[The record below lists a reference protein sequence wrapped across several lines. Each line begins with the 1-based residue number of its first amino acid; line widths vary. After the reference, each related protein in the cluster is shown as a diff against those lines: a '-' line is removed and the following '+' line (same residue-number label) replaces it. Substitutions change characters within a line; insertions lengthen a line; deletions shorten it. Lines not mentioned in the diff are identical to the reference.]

1 MIARVFV
8 EFPKLNAVPSPDVI
22 ACDVG
27 VNIGVARSD
36 GYKSKSLRPVMNRAR
51 QKRAEQQRQGHQKSS
66 TRSAVK
72 QLLDREARKAV
83 TLAARTGKTLVLEAQ
98 KPLSNLKPSGS
109 IGGWPCAHF
118 AARCRQIAEEIGGV
132 FVWEQWPAR
141 SSMTCTACGHC
152 DKTNRTGER
161 FHCVSCGFTRHA
173 DILASINLAR
183 WARGGISRYPAKAA
197 KKHDSLHCVPKLPLG
212 GVGKS

>member
-1 MIARVFV
+1 MT
-8 EFPKLNAVPSPDVI
+8 
-22 ACDVG
+22 
-27 VNIGVARSD
+27 
-36 GYKSKSLRPVMNRAR
+36 RAR
-51 QKRAEQQRQGHQKSS
+51 QKRAAQQRQGHQKSS

-72 QLLDREARKAV
+72 QLLDREARKVV
-83 TLAARTGKTLVLEAQ
+83 TLAARTGKTLVLEAL
-98 KPLSNLKPSGS
+98 KPLGNLKPTGS
-109 IGGWPCAHF
+109 IGGWPRLHF
-118 AARCRQIAEEIGGV
+118 GARCRQIAEESGV

-161 FHCVSCGFTRHA
+161 FLCVSCGFLGHA

-183 WARGGISRYPAKAA
+183 WARGGIDRYTAKAA
-197 KKHDSLHCVPKLPLG
+197 KKHDSLHYVPSPPLG